1 MKNSPFTLYIE
12 INNTNFIFFVKNNNK
27 LNELNNIYKKEIS
40 LSGIKEN
47 SFYDLEKTFNL
58 IKRKYLFN

>member
-1 MKNSPFTLYIE
+1 MSLI
-12 INNTNFIFFVKNNNK
+12 IFI
-27 LNELNNIYKKEIS
+27 KKKIS

-58 IKRKYLFN
+58 IKENIYSIEQKFITVIPLMR